1 MKSIPFQQL
10 HFNVDLLFNKNYIM
24 VNCEYAIAI
33 KIDIVIELE
42 LLSLRKL
49 IKTDEK
55 FY

>member
-1 MKSIPFQQL
+1 MKSIPFQQA
-10 HFNVDLLFNKNYIM
+10 HFNVDFVLNKNYILI
-24 VNCEYAIAI
+24 NCECAIAI

>member
-10 HFNVDLLFNKNYIM
+10 HFNVDLLFNKNYI
-24 VNCEYAIAI
+24 VINYECAIAI
-33 KIDIVIELE
+33 RIDIVIELE

>member
-1 MKSIPFQQL
+1 ML
-10 HFNVDLLFNKNYIM
+10 NNYQYS
-24 VNCEYAIAI
+24 NAK

>member
-1 MKSIPFQQL
+1 MKSIPFEQF
-10 HFNVDLLFNKNYIM
+10 HFNVDVLFNIIFILI
-24 VNCEYAIAI
+24 NCEYIIAI
-33 KIDIVIELE
+33 KIDIVIKLE